1 MDWTM
6 LRVSPWC
13 NALTTCPSPLVDYYA
28 KHGALQSFQ
37 GTKSDVIY
45 PEVKEML
52 EEYFDQ

>member
-1 MDWTM
+1 MPEKVRARLEQYDEVT
-6 LRVSPWC
+6 
-13 NALTTCPSPLVDYYA
+13 SPLVDYYA

-52 EEYFDQ
+52 EEYFEQ